1 MRSPAVYLTLMS
13 GVVLSLPDEA
23 FTQETGTGR
32 MEIVFSDTAFSVSLN
47 LPATEILGPENPS
60 ENSAAQTSIAVAISD
75 LSEPLKLF
83 VVADEAG
90 CFTAV
95 ANVTLS
101 AVGLGQAN
109 DTAQDLSG
117 NQNDFQAEYQVRC
130 QNIQAVE
137 TMRFAFFD
145 RFPNVEKLLVDF
157 NRSGHRSSH
166 EVSRTAP
173 DLSL

>member
-1 MRSPAVYLTLMS
+1 MS
-13 GVVLSLPDEA
+13 GVVLLYPDEA

-47 LPATEILGPENPS
+47 LPSAEILGPEHPS

-83 VVADEAG
+83 VVADEAV

-101 AVGLGQAN
+101 AVGLGQAT
-109 DTAQDLSG
+109 DTAQNLKG
-117 NQNDFQAEYQVRC
+117 NQNHFQAEYQIRC

-137 TMRFAFFD
+137 TMRFEFFD
-145 RFPNVEKLLVDF
+145 RFPNVEKLLVYV
-157 NRSGHRSSH
+157 NRSGHRGTQ
-166 EVSRTAP
+166 EISRTAP